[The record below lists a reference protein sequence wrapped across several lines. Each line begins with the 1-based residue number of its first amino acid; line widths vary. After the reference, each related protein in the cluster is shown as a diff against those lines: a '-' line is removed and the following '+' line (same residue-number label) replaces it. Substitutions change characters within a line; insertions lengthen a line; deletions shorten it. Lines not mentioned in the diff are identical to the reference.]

1 MATFNFRASPVL
13 LAVTAFIR
21 PLSAIA
27 KWLPQ
32 SVSSILE
39 GILERTAIVRHF
51 VRCAGNVKRRC
62 ARSLWNRLLP
72 TRESFS
78 FDYVITQFVLATRT
92 FCAGSFCA
100 RLVHYYLL
108 LYWTTR
114 YSALFCALFWSNSG
128 RNISLRKNGSKSP
141 NGAHSPT
148 VLPVPVLSSVRP
160 PMFARYRSS
169 A

>member
-92 FCAGSFCA
+92 FCAGLFCP
-100 RLVHYYLL
+100 RLVHCTLL
-108 LYWTTR
+108 SIAVLDYKVQCPILVQFWPKHLPLPSEKWIQKSR
-114 YSALFCALFWSNSG
+114 RCAKSNRPTSTG
-128 RNISLRKNGSKSP
+128 
-141 NGAHSPT
+141 T
-148 VLPVPVLSSVRP
+148 VL
-160 PMFARYRSS
+160 RSS
-169 A
+169 FHVC